1 MHELNSRININ
12 VRINIAIYIH
22 IMLAYAGINIGMNI
36 GMNIAI
42 KNLKRRDRTM
52 TRELAPLEALTK
64 ESVRSLPAYVA
75 GESVEQMRARYP
87 GIKAFH
93 RLASNENPLG
103 PSPKAVEAMR
113 AAASTAGMY
122 PDSRAPELRQAL
134 AGFYGI
140 PEENVF
146 ASSGATGALELLTD
160 MFICPGDEV
169 VFCSPSYMAYSR
181 YVARNMG
188 KAVQLPLTPELKFD
202 LGAMLG
208 AITPRTKM
216 AIVCNPNNPTGTMV
230 GRDELAA
237 FIGRVPP
244 SVIVLL
250 DEAYIEFSD
259 GGGDASLF
267 RLVLKHRNLAVLRT
281 FSKLYGLAGERIGYT
296 FAHREMAGLMNK
308 SASFFTVTRI
318 GQAAGIAAIGDREFA
333 RRTAAT
339 IREGRAWLCKEFAAM
354 GFRTYESQANFI
366 YADTGYDALQLAEA
380 LKPRGLL
387 IRGNFELSR
396 VTVGTAEQNAR
407 LAEALWDIV
416 RKGALPKRAA

>member
-1 MHELNSRININ
+1 MFRKSAPLEALTKESAPLEALTKES
-12 VRINIAIYIH
+12 VPLEA
-22 IMLAYAGINIGMNI
+22 LT
-36 GMNIAI
+36 
-42 KNLKRRDRTM
+42 K
-52 TRELAPLEALTK
+52 ESAPLEALTK

-87 GIKAFH
+87 EIKAFQ

-103 PSPKAVEAMR
+103 PSPKAIEAMR
-113 AAASTAGMY
+113 AAASSASLY
-122 PDSRAPELRQAL
+122 PDSRAPELRRAL
-134 AGFYGI
+134 ARFYGV

-169 VFCSPSYMAYSR
+169 VFCSPTYMAYSR

-188 KAVQLPLTPELKFD
+188 VAVQLPLTAELKFD

-216 AIVCNPNNPTGTMV
+216 VMICNPNNPTGTTV

-244 SVIVLL
+244 GVIVLL

-259 GGGDASLF
+259 GGNGESLY
-267 RLVLKHRNLAVLRT
+267 RLALERRNLAVLRT
-281 FSKLYGLAGERIGYT
+281 FSKLYGLAGERVGYA
-296 FAHREMAGLMNK
+296 FAHREMADLMNK

-333 RRTAAT
+333 ERTAAL
-339 IREGRAWLCKEFAAM
+339 IREGRAWLGREFAEM
-354 GFRTYESQANFI
+354 GFKTYESQANFI

-380 LKPRGLL
+380 LKPYGLL
-387 IRGNFELSR
+387 VRGNFELSR
-396 VTVGTAEQNAR
+396 VTIGTAEQNAQ
-407 LAEALWDIV
+407 LAAALWEII
-416 RKGALPKRAA
+416 RKGAIPKRAA